1 MQRSRRGVGA
11 RRGHLGNVARDG
23 GGLALRSNSSRAYSG
38 TLHSSLLLTVLISFR
53 NCPKLREAPVGKPY
67 FPV

>member
-11 RRGHLGNVARDG
+11 RRGHLGNVARER
-23 GGLALRSNSSRAYSG
+23 GLALRSNSSRAYSG